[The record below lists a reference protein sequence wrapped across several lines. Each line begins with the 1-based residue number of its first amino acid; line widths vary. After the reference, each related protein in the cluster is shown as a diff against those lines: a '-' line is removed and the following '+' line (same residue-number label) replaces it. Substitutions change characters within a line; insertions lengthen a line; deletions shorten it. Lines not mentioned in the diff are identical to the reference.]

1 MSKLKMLREV
11 HNYTQEFIAETLG
24 MDQSTYSK
32 LEKNPR
38 NLKAEQAEKLAVLY
52 SLEVEDILSNDTIF
66 VYSHNTINTIDK
78 GYVHNLYEQKDMF
91 EQVMASKDSQISLLK
106 EEVEQLR
113 KQNEQ
118 LLKML
123 EKGR

>member
-1 MSKLKMLREV
+1 MSKLKVLREV
-11 HNYTQEFIAETLG
+11 HNYTQEFIAEALG
-24 MDQSTYSK
+24 VDQSTYSK
-32 LEKNPR
+32 LEKNPKS
-38 NLKAEQAEKLAVLY
+38 LKVDQAQKLAELY
-52 SLEVEDILSNDTIF
+52 NLEVADILSKDAIF
-66 VYSHNTINTIDK
+66 VYSQNTINTIDK
-78 GYVHNLYEQKDMF
+78 GYVHNLYERKDMF
-91 EQVMASKDSQISLLK
+91 EQVMAAKDGQISLLK